1 MTRGCQTGGHIKGVL
16 LYGLVN
22 LAIRE
27 MIQSRFGEDTWKD
40 VCSEAGLERGTFE
53 AMTSYPDSITYDLVG
68 ASSTVLKTE
77 PEQLLQDFGEY
88 WVLFS
93 GKTVHGPL
101 MSTQGKTFVE
111 FVQQLDAM
119 HSRIAM
125 TFTDLS
131 PPSFRCSNIS
141 ENALTLHYYSHREGL
156 APFVIGLM
164 RGVGKMFGLTLT
176 TTPTVSK
183 GPTCDHV
190 QFHVTFQ
197 PAP

>member
-1 MTRGCQTGGHIKGVL
+1 

-27 MIQSRFGEDTWKD
+27 MVRSNFGADTWKEI
-40 VCSEAGLERGTFE
+40 CTEAGLERGTFE
-53 AMTSYPDSITYDLVG
+53 TMTAYPDSITYDLVS
-68 ASSTVLKTE
+68 ASSKVLKAD

-93 GKTVHGPL
+93 GRTAHGPL

-131 PPSFRCSNIS
+131 PPSFRCSNIT
-141 ENALTLHYYSHREGL
+141 EDALTLHYYTHRPGL
-156 APFVIGLM
+156 APFVVGLM
-164 RGVGKMFGLTLT
+164 RGVGKMFQLTLT
-176 TTPTVSK
+176 TTLTVSK
-183 GPTCDHV
+183 GPTCDHD
-190 QFHVTFQ
+190 QFQVTFR